1 MATWF
6 GIGSAGLLPLDDIYP
21 PFVVLIKNSLKHCQQ
36 LKKGGKMKKHILNI
50 GLNDKDSK
58 IQEVDEITAFKIVL
72 NLTKKY
78 YSGGSITKTT
88 GFYTHESGEI
98 TTESGLE
105 LTILEGDTK
114 KTALL
119 IADIKTALNQ
129 ESILLQVIETNAK
142 FI

>member
-1 MATWF
+1 
-6 GIGSAGLLPLDDIYP
+6 
-21 PFVVLIKNSLKHCQQ
+21 
-36 LKKGGKMKKHILNI
+36 MKKHILNI

-58 IQEVDEITAFKIVL
+58 VQEIDEITAFKIVL

-105 LTILEGDTK
+105 LTILNGDTK

-129 ESILLQVIETNAK
+129 ESILFQVIETDAK